1 MHPVLFTVGTYAVS
15 AYVAL
20 HWAGIVLAVVTAAWL
35 AARRGL
41 PVGRTAA
48 VLAIAGVGSFVGA
61 RALSAALNPA
71 TAAAHPETFLGV
83 RMGAFH
89 LEGALIVGVAVGAV
103 TARALGM
110 ELAALGDVAAIA
122 VGLRIVLLRIGCF
135 LAGCCFGVE
144 TALPWGVTFPTG
156 SHAWAWHLTQGGP
169 VGIGDLLAAGTPPP
183 AVHPTELYEA
193 AAALLAAGLAWWLHR
208 RRVAAGTPA
217 LVAAITFLAFRAVD
231 WQLRAPTYE
240 APQWVLVAISL
251 ACAMVCLASLVAR
264 GQRVLLTSGRSVPG
278 VDNS

>member
-1 MHPVLFTVGTYAVS
+1 MHPVLFPIGTDTVS
-15 AYVAL
+15 AYVTF
-20 HWAGIVLAVVTAAWL
+20 HWAGIVLAVVAAAWL

-89 LEGALIVGVAVGAV
+89 LEGALIVGVAVGAL
-103 TARALGM
+103 TARSLGVG
-110 ELAALGDVAAIA
+110 LAALADIAAIA

-135 LAGCCFGVE
+135 LAGCCFGTE

-156 SHAWAWHLTQGGP
+156 SHAWAWHLTETGQ
-169 VGIGDLLAAGTPPP
+169 VGIGELLAAGTPPP

-193 AAALLAAGLAWWLHR
+193 AAALAAAGIAWWLHR
-208 RRVAAGTPA
+208 RGAAAGTPA
-217 LVAAITFLAFRAVD
+217 LVAASVFLAFRALD

-251 ACAMVCLASLVAR
+251 ACATVCVAALLARR
-264 GQRVLLTSGRSVPG
+264 GQVGRLGARPLAVG
-278 VDNS
+278 